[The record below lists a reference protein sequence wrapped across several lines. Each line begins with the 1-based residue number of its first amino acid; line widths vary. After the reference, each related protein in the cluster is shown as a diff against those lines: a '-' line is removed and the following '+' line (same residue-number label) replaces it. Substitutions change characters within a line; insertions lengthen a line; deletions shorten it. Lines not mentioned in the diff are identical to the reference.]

1 MSRSLYIPPRWL
13 LFAGGGMRGVAYAG
27 ALGRLESAGAL
38 RCVRGVAGVSIGA
51 LVAFLYAIGY
61 SVAEVRRIAFD
72 LDFGTLQHVDEET
85 VFTVSEN
92 YGIDDGAGVRA
103 WLEGLLRRRGLAP
116 GATFRDLK
124 RLELKELRVYACR
137 LRDAATVEFSARRT
151 PAIPIVDALLAS
163 IAVPLYFVPVRIGG
177 DVYVDGGVTDNYPL
191 ALFSAAER
199 RSVLGFVFKKDL
211 EAHAPQATDSFL
223 RYGTHLIRVM
233 GHHRYTT
240 QIQHYRDVTVVIDC
254 GAMGLLDFSMGT
266 AEKERRGAVGAAAV
280 EGWLA
285 SGRGGMGMR
294 AIPVRRYSIS

>member
-1 MSRSLYIPPRWL
+1 MSLPLYIPPRWL

-27 ALGRLESAGAL
+27 ALERLESAGAL

-51 LVAFLYAIGY
+51 LVAFLYAVGY

-103 WLEGLLRRRGLAP
+103 WLEGLLRRRGLV
-116 GATFRDLK
+116 GGTRFRDLK
-124 RLELKELRVYACR
+124 TLGFPELRVYACR

-151 PAIPIVDALLAS
+151 PAIPIVDALMAS
-163 IAVPLYFVPVRIGG
+163 IAVPLYFVPVRIGR

-211 EAHAPQATDSFL
+211 EAYAPQATDSFL
-223 RYGTHLIRVM
+223 RYGTHLIRVI
-233 GHHRYTT
+233 GHHRYIT

-254 GAMGLLDFSMGT
+254 GAMELLDFGMGT
-266 AEKERRGAVGAAAV
+266 EEKERLVAVGAAAV
-280 EGWLA
+280 EGWIT
-285 SGRGGMGMR
+285 RGGGVPKVP
-294 AIPVRRYSIS
+294 IRRYSIS